1 MVSAHPG
8 TVVLPLKGGYTRKEL
23 VLDDQGLTLRFRPI
37 FGNRT
42 VFVPRSNVCVVL
54 PEVSPADDSGEGWV
68 FVEALNVATIDAMS
82 GGPADTVLLFDRPV
96 LLPRLSWQYFLGST
110 LDFKG
115 GDAVDG
121 MALRA
126 REPDLAL
133 RALVAA
139 GFPSTDTPTR
149 WLRERRATTTDP
161 DAIRAAAAELRR
173 KRWSSRLFVVVLLA
187 VAAGI
192 WFCPWLDPDTTR
204 PGVLAGLAV
213 GAGGLIRQL
222 LTRRSG

>member
-1 MVSAHPG
+1 MVESHPG
-8 TVVLPLKGGYTRKEL
+8 TVILPLKGGYTRKEL

-42 VFVPRSNVCVVL
+42 VFVPRGNVCVVL
-54 PEVSPADDSGEGWV
+54 PEVSPADDSGDGWV
-68 FVEALNVATIDAMS
+68 FVEGLNVATIDALS
-82 GGPADTVLLFDRPV
+82 WGSPDLVLLFPQPV
-96 LLPRLSWQYFLGST
+96 VLPRLAWQYFLGST

-115 GDAVDG
+115 GAAVDG

-126 REPDLAL
+126 RDPATAL
-133 RALVAA
+133 RALVTA
-139 GFPSTDTPTR
+139 GFPTTDTPTR
-149 WLRERRATTTDP
+149 WLREHRATTGDP
-161 DAIRAAAAELRR
+161 GAIRAAAAEVRR
-173 KRWSSRLFVVVLLA
+173 TRWSARFLLLALLA
-187 VAAGI
+187 VAVGI

-204 PGVLAGLAV
+204 PGVVAGLCV

>member
-1 MVSAHPG
+1 MVESQPG

-23 VLDDQGLTLRFRPI
+23 MLDDRGLTLRFQPI

-42 VFVPRSNVCVVL
+42 VSVPRGNVCVVL
-54 PEVSPADDSGEGWV
+54 PEVSPTDDSGEGWV
-68 FVEALNVATIDAMS
+68 FVEGLNVATIDAMN

-96 LLPRLSWQYFLGST
+96 VLPRLSWQYFLGST

-115 GDAVDG
+115 GDAVNG

-126 REPDLAL
+126 RDPDLAL
-133 RALVAA
+133 QALVTA
-139 GFPSTDTPTR
+139 GFASTDAPIK

-161 DAIRAAAAELRR
+161 GAIRAAAAEVRR
-173 KRWSSRLFVVVLLA
+173 ARWSARLFLLALLA

-204 PGVLAGLAV
+204 PGVIAGLCV